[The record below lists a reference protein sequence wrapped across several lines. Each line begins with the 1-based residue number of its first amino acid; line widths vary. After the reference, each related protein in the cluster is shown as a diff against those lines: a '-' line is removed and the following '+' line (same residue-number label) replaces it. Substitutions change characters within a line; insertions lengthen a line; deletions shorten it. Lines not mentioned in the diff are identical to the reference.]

1 MWLHRCGFPGGAAAK
16 NPPANTGDLGF
27 DPLGQEELL
36 EEEMA
41 THSSILPW
49 KSHGQRS
56 LEGYSHKELDTT
68 E

>member
-1 MWLHRCGFPGGAAAK
+1 MAPWMRLPSGAVLK

-27 DPLGQEELL
+27 DPLGQEDLL

-41 THSSILPW
+41 TTHSSMLPW
-49 KSHGQRS
+49 KSLGQRS
-56 LEGYSHKELDTT
+56 LEGYSDKELDTT